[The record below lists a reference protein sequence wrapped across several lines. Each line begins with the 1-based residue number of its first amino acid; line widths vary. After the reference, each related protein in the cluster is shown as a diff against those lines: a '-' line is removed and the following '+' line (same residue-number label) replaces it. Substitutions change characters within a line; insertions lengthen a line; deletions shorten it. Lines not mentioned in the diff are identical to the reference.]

1 MYKQKN
7 KRSDYYNF
15 ILLFVLI
22 KIGLNLFA
30 ISHFGFQR
38 DEFLHL
44 ALGDHL
50 DWGFKEVPPFIALL
64 AKISTVIFGD
74 SVFATR
80 IFSTIFS
87 GLIIWFTGLIVIE
100 LGGSRFAIALACIGL
115 IFSPAFAAS
124 GYLFQPVVFDQLW
137 WVLAVYLIIRYIN
150 TPSIKYIYLLGIVV
164 GVGLLTKYTMAFF
177 ASSLII
183 SLLLTQQRKMLWNK
197 HIAIAA
203 LISLVIF
210 LPNIIWQFRHHL
222 PVVTHMKTL
231 RATQLDYI
239 KPSDFIEQELLVNGI
254 ALFIWLRGL
263 LFLLFS
269 SKMRQYRFMAFAF
282 ILTFL
287 FLLEMSG
294 KSYYLFGAFPM
305 LFAAG
310 GYSFEQWVK
319 PKYVIWRTV
328 ALLFLTLPNLILLPL
343 TLPLLPLNQTLQ
355 VFKFLHISPKWE
367 DLKSHPL
374 TQDYADMLGWDEMA
388 QKVAKAYHNLTPDQ
402 QKHTQIFADNY
413 GEAGAVYHYGKP
425 YHLPEVASLNSSFTL
440 WAPDSLNAHY
450 IIYVDDKGGGNVI
463 GRLAPFIEKYIKL
476 DEVTTPYA
484 REKGTAIFLL
494 INPKPQLNEI
504 YQKELAQKRL
514 E

>member
-1 MYKQKN
+1 MYRKKN
-7 KRSDYYNF
+7 NRSNYHSF
-15 ILLFVLI
+15 ILLFVAI
-22 KIGLNLFA
+22 KIGLNLLA

-50 DWGFKEVPPFIALL
+50 DWGFKEVPPFIAVL
-64 AKISTVIFGD
+64 AKISTSIFGD

-87 GLIIWFTGLIVIE
+87 GLIIWFTGLIAVE
-100 LGGSRFAIALACIGL
+100 LGGGKFAIALACISL

-137 WVLAVYLIIRYIN
+137 WVLAVYLVVRYIN
-150 TPSIKYIYLLGIVV
+150 APSVKYIYFLGIVV

-177 ASSLII
+177 AASLII
-183 SLLLTQQRKMLWNK
+183 GLLLTPQRKILWNK
-197 HIAIAA
+197 HVTIAI
-203 LISLVIF
+203 LIASVIF
-210 LPNIIWQFRHHL
+210 LPNIIWQIRHHL

-239 KPSDFIEQELLVNGI
+239 KPSDFIKDELLVNGI
-254 ALFIWLRGL
+254 ALFVWLPG
-263 LFLLFS
+263 FFYLLFS
-269 SKMRQYRFMAFAF
+269 AKMRQYRFMAFAF
-282 ILTFL
+282 VLTFL

-310 GYSFEQWVK
+310 GCFFGQWLK

-328 ALLFLTLPNLILLPL
+328 ALLLLTLPNFILLPL
-343 TLPLLPLNQTLQ
+343 ALPFLSLDQTLQ
-355 VFKFLHISPKWE
+355 VFKSLHISPKWE
-367 DLKSHPL
+367 DQKNHSLS
-374 TQDYADMLGWDEMA
+374 QDYADMLGWDELGE
-388 QKVAKAYHNLTPDQ
+388 KVIKAYHNLTPEQ
-402 QKHTQIFADNY
+402 QKHTQIYADNY
-413 GEAGAVYHYGKP
+413 GEAGAVYHYGKK

-440 WAPDSLNAHY
+440 WAPDSLNAPY
-450 IIYVDDKGGGNVI
+450 IIYVDDQGGGNVEK
-463 GRLAPFIEKYIKL
+463 RLAPFVEKYIKL
-476 DEVTTPYA
+476 GEIQSPYA

-494 INPKPQLNEI
+494 LNAKPGLNEI